1 MFFVTD
7 KCKWYTACMSG
18 NNNNKELH
26 IQMPH
31 PVVNVDQL
39 IALFLYTAYSKKK
52 VRYGFSHTQIEGA
65 KPLPM
70 NDDGYT
76 AAVAKE
82 LKLERLPEAQ
92 LIIKAATKGASG
104 RGSIDI
110 WSMLETLNNK
120 YTENIPAIV
129 EPLFDLLNLQ
139 LDMDKRLFYALPEEW
154 AAAQKEQRAM
164 MVEITVNEREY
175 QVGVVST
182 LETDMN
188 PMLHYNKKVAA
199 HIGVVVGP
207 NNVYRISKKP
217 GLQFDLTQPLQ
228 IIQVEEKRAG
238 GNASWVMAEPFQDIF
253 STESVLS
260 PEAIVNAISVGLN
273 REIWENNCPPTGCAG
288 ESCYFYE
295 YQLGRC
301 QDRRDEE

>member
-1 MFFVTD
+1 
-7 KCKWYTACMSG
+7 MSG
-18 NNNNKELH
+18 NKNTELH

-39 IALFLYTAYSKKK
+39 IALFLYTAYSKKE
-52 VRYGFSHTQIEGA
+52 VRYSFSHQTIDGATQ
-65 KPLPM
+65 LPM

-120 YTENIPAIV
+120 YAGDIPQIV
-129 EPLFDLLNLQ
+129 DPLFNLLQ
-139 LDMDKRLFYALPEEW
+139 LQLEMDKRLFYALPEEW
-154 AAAQKEQRAM
+154 AAAQKEHRAT
-164 MVEITVNEREY
+164 MVDITVNEREY
-175 QVGVVST
+175 QVGVIST
-182 LETDMN
+182 LLEDMN

-199 HIGVVVGP
+199 HIGIVVGP
-207 NNVYRISKKP
+207 NNVYHISKKP

-228 IIQVEEKRAG
+228 IIQVEEQRAG
-238 GNASWVMAEPFQDIF
+238 GKASWIMAEPFQDIF
-253 STESVLS
+253 STESALT

-273 REIWENNCPPTGCAG
+273 REIWEANCPPTGCTG
-288 ESCYFYE
+288 EKCYFYE
-295 YQLGRC
+295 YQLDRC
-301 QDRRDEE
+301 KERREEE